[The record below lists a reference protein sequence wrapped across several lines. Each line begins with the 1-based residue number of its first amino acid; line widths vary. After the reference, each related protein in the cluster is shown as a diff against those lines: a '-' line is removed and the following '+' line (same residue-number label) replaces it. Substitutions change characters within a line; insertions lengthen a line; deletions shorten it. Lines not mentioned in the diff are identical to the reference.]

1 MAVEQLL
8 WFSDLART
16 PVHDES
22 QEGGR
27 VDDLVLRLEE
37 ATFATVTGLL
47 VYVNDQAIFVSI
59 DKVANLRDSE
69 IVTTQPISSF
79 TAFERRTGE
88 ILVHR
93 DLLNHHLIWTRN
105 RHRPRLV
112 TARDIGIIKD
122 GEWVAAGVDVSS
134 HRRSHLFRTAKTEE
148 DRLVVD
154 WRELLPFVGHV
165 PTARRRLELR
175 NIRKLHPAQLADL
188 LEEASSD
195 EGREIMEALQSD
207 PEFEADVV
215 EEIDPAR
222 RRDALRN
229 KTDLELGELLGTME
243 PDNAVDLLLALDQE
257 RRENVLALIPEP
269 EQTSVKKL
277 LLYSPDTAGG
287 MMTTDCF
294 SVSLSASAGQAQ
306 DFFRSQTDLPANIW
320 TVFVVDSDRRLVG
333 AIPPVQLFT
342 ASREKAVSDLISG
355 EPPSV
360 APDAEV
366 TDIAITMADYN
377 LATLPVVDG
386 ADHILGVITV
396 DDVLPR
402 LVQNGW
408 RRRREAAEID

>member
-16 PVHDES
+16 PVQDDN

-27 VDDLVLRLEE
+27 VDDLILRLEE
-37 ATFATVTGLL
+37 ASFATVTGLL

-59 DKVANLRDSE
+59 DKVADLRAE
-69 IVTTQPISSF
+69 QIRTTQPISSF
-79 TAFERRTGE
+79 TPFERRTGE
-88 ILVHR
+88 ILVDR

-105 RHRPRLV
+105 HHRPRLV
-112 TARDIGIIKD
+112 TARDIGIIDD
-122 GEWVAAGVDVSS
+122 GGWVAAGVDVSS
-134 HRRSHLFRTAKTEE
+134 HRKNRLFRTAKTEE
-148 DRLVVD
+148 GRQVVD

-243 PDNAVDLLLALDQE
+243 PDDAVDLLLALDQE
-257 RRENVLALIPEP
+257 RREDVLALIPEP
-269 EQTSVKKL
+269 EQTAVKQL
-277 LLYSPDTAGG
+277 LHYSPETAGG

-306 DFFRSQTDLPANIW
+306 DFFRAQTDLPTNIW

-342 ASREKAVSDLISG
+342 APREQAIADLMSG

-360 APDAEV
+360 KPDAEV

-377 LATLPVVDG
+377 LAALPVVDG

-402 LVQNGW
+402 LVQSGW
-408 RRRREAAEID
+408 RRRREAAEAD